1 VLGVSAPGLP
11 ADPGRTEI
19 ALAAGLAA
27 AAGAVDVLAFTRRG
41 QASASIVTGNLVVA
55 GTAIGQG
62 DPRMLANLS
71 VAVGAFA
78 VGVVPG

>member
-1 VLGVSAPGLP
+1 M
-11 ADPGRTEI
+11 
-19 ALAAGLAA
+19 
-27 AAGAVDVLAFTRRG
+27 G
-41 QASASIVTGNLVVA
+41 QAFASIVTGNLVVA